1 MEGGHDNLGE
11 AYKVHLT
18 IDLLSRVIFLT
29 TSKFQILLV
38 VRTRSLSMIFTET
51 FTAGMVERAI
61 TIVAFTGVLEK
72 KT

>member
-61 TIVAFTGVLEK
+61 TIVAFTGVLE
-72 KT
+72 

>member
-61 TIVAFTGVLEK
+61 TIVTFTGVLE
-72 KT
+72 